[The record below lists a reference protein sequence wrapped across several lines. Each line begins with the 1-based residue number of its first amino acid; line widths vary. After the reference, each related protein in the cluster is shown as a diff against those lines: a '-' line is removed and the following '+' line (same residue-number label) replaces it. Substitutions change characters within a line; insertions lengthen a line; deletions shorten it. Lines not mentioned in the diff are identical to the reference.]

1 MGRHVPREAFDHGG
15 SENAHAPTPTLPR
28 RASSRVLPCQEHVK
42 QPSIRD
48 GKTVCR
54 PVDGRSARP
63 RAPPNPLSRC
73 LMNANDAVV
82 GARGPAAR
90 SAQSHPPLS
99 LPPSPSRRC
108 PGRRGESHCGG
119 GTCRMRVD
127 CRAPARPDAVHG
139 KATVF
144 CITLQRASVCTF
156 MDVKKQ
162 HLHRGAPMVVYD
174 LFILAYIHSVS
185 QRDFNPQ

>member
-1 MGRHVPREAFDHGG
+1 VYVCTARPFCRKLSSGPSTLEHMGRHVPREAFDHGG

-99 LPPSPSRRC
+99 LSPSLTV
-108 PGRRGESHCGG
+108 PAVSGPPRGVALRWWHLPHA
-119 GTCRMRVD
+119 CRLSS
-127 CRAPARPDAVHG
+127 
-139 KATVF
+139 T
-144 CITLQRASVCTF
+144 RASRRRTW
-156 MDVKKQ
+156 Q
-162 HLHRGAPMVVYD
+162 GHSILHHTPTGISLY
-174 LFILAYIHSVS
+174 LHGCEKTTLT
-185 QRDFNPQ
+185 